1 MRNCVFLGNAF
12 PFAAHSAINLY
23 VLHSLTFASWGH
35 PPPSGRLINFALKTF
50 FRLCLASSISNT
62 AIGPHP
68 AGNRSLALDAD
79 GFHGVGT
86 GMGMCTR
93 TLRTG
98 GSGHTIVSKE
108 GCANSRSQ
116 GTRELGTRAR
126 EVLGTSGHMSLVC
139 ILPLHTVSSSSPIV
153 TFPHRLDDHLLPRP
167 HSGSYLLL

>member
-68 AGNRSLALDAD
+68 AGNRSLALDARWFSWGGD
-79 GFHGVGT
+79 RNGDVHENPENRRVWPHYCLEGR
-86 GMGMCTR
+86 MCQ
-93 TLRTG
+93 LQE
-98 GSGHTIVSKE
+98 SGH
-108 GCANSRSQ
+108 Q
-116 GTRELGTRAR
+116 RA
-126 EVLGTSGHMSLVC
+126 GHTSAGSAGDIRTHVFSLY
-139 ILPLHTVSSSSPIV
+139 SPS
-153 TFPHRLDDHLLPRP
+153 PHCQLIFSNCHFSPP
-167 HSGSYLLL
+167 TG